1 MKAIKQ
7 NSQTEQILLERT
19 RGGSREAFGELVRIH
34 LPQIYHVSLKILK
47 NHADAEDNLQDVFCK
62 VCTNIHRFEGRSRF
76 STWLIRVTIN
86 EALMRIRRRRCERLT
101 LEADLPKPEGEE
113 IAALDI
119 KDSGPD
125 QEQQYIAKEL
135 AAKALRG
142 LHPSVV
148 DIFIRHTAQGWTQ
161 RELARQAGVSTSA
174 LKSRIFTARAHM
186 QRQLRGSVERKRK
199 KQHDSPALVSRGRGI
214 PRASLEDLKEK
225 ENS

>member
-1 MKAIKQ
+1 MKASKQ
-7 NSQTEQILLERT
+7 NSQAEQDLLERT
-19 RGGSREAFGELVRIH
+19 RGGSREAFGELVQMH
-34 LPQIYHVSLKILK
+34 LPQIYHVSLRILK

-76 STWLIRVTIN
+76 STWLIRITIN

-101 LEADLPKPEGEE
+101 LEADLPKSEGEE

-119 KDSGPD
+119 EDSGPD
-125 QEQQYIAKEL
+125 QERRYIAKEL

-142 LHPSVV
+142 LHPSIV
-148 DIFIRHTAQGWTQ
+148 DVFIRHTAQGWTQ

-186 QRQLRGSVERKRK
+186 QHQLRGSVQRKRK
-199 KQHDSPALVSRGRGI
+199 EA
-214 PRASLEDLKEK
+214 A
-225 ENS
+225 

>member
-1 MKAIKQ
+1 VKASKQ
-7 NSQTEQILLERT
+7 DPQAEQILLERT
-19 RGGSREAFGELVRIH
+19 RGGSREAFGELVRMH
-34 LPQIYHVSLKILK
+34 LSQIYHVSLRILK

-62 VCTNIHRFEGRSRF
+62 VCMNIHRFEGRSRF

-101 LEADLPKPEGEE
+101 LEADLPKPESEE
-113 IAALDI
+113 IAALDVE
-119 KDSGPD
+119 DSGPD
-125 QEQQYIAKEL
+125 QERRYIAKEL

-186 QRQLRGSVERKRK
+186 QRQLRGSVERNRK
-199 KQHDSPALVSRGRGI
+199 KQHDSPVLVSRGRGR
-214 PRASLEDLKEK
+214 PKASIGDLKEK

>member
-1 MKAIKQ
+1 VSPERRKSVKASKQ
-7 NSQTEQILLERT
+7 NSQAEQILLGRT
-19 RGGSREAFGELVRIH
+19 QGGSREAFGELVEMH
-34 LPQIYHVSLKILK
+34 LPQIYHVSLRILK

-62 VCTNIHRFEGRSRF
+62 VCMNIHRFEGRSRF
-76 STWLIRVTIN
+76 STWLIRITIN
-86 EALMRIRRRRCERLT
+86 EALMRIRRRRCDRLT

-119 KDSGPD
+119 NDSGPD

-135 AAKALRG
+135 AAKAMRG

-174 LKSRIFTARAHM
+174 LKSRIFSARAHM
-186 QRQLRGSVERKRK
+186 RLQLRGSVERKRK
-199 KQHDSPALVSRGRGI
+199 TA
-214 PRASLEDLKEK
+214 A
-225 ENS
+225 

>member
-1 MKAIKQ
+1 VKASRQ
-7 NSQTEQILLERT
+7 NSHAEQILLERAH
-19 RGGSREAFGELVRIH
+19 GGSREAFGELLQIH

-62 VCTNIHRFEGRSRF
+62 LCMNIHRFEGRSRF
-76 STWLIRVTIN
+76 STWLVRITIN
-86 EALMRIRRRRCERLT
+86 EALMRIRRRRCERLM
-101 LEADLPKPEGEE
+101 LEADLPKLEGEE

-119 KDSGPD
+119 KDSGPN

-135 AAKALRG
+135 AAKAMRG

-186 QRQLRGSVERKRK
+186 QRQLRGSVERRRK
-199 KQHDSPALVSRGRGI
+199 TA
-214 PRASLEDLKEK
+214 A
-225 ENS
+225 